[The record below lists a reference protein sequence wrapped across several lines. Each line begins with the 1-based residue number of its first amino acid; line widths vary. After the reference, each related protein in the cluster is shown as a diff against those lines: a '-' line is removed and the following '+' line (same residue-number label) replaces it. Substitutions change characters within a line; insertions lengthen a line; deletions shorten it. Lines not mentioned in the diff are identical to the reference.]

1 MMRLYRH
8 TCSNFDWWLIFTYTL
23 HWPLQCYDCNI
34 WEKSKQ
40 NFLWQNFRFG
50 NKAQGKITDSRLFL
64 WDWKMQFCVFG
75 NLQDIII
82 HVSLRKSNE
91 WCSVRN
97 FQILVRFS
105 RKVWSTSTRT
115 KQQLHR
121 FKLLLQDHTGDTL
134 PPPSTNDPQCHW
146 PADFSCPPLSRLC
159 CPCKIQN
166 GCNNEIKSFKL
177 VIPMAL

>member
-1 MMRLYRH
+1 MMQLYRH

-23 HWPLQCYDCNI
+23 HWPLQSYDCNI

-50 NKAQGKITDSRLFL
+50 YKALGKITDSRLFL

-91 WCSVRN
+91 WCSVGN

-105 RKVWSTSTRT
+105 RKVWATITRT

-134 PPPSTNDPQCHW
+134 PPPSTNDPQM
-146 PADFSCPPLSRLC
+146 PLTCWFFMSTTVTFVL
-159 CPCKIQN
+159 
-166 GCNNEIKSFKL
+166 S
-177 VIPMAL
+177 M